1 MSGPVGARADGVEN
15 DLEDARIQ
23 GTRRAKSWVGVVENN
38 SDGWIVLGSRSLR
51 AVGSLSCQITPRLK
65 AAKTVFVMCGGER
78 VRILFMKR
86 AVWMRR
92 LATLLLSFAIGCVGA
107 AAQQSPGAESD
118 AEVVAASLLVGKG
131 FFLRG
136 FYLANDLTYGSLLRG
151 CGTVSRW

>member
-1 MSGPVGARADGVEN
+1 
-15 DLEDARIQ
+15 
-23 GTRRAKSWVGVVENN
+23 
-38 SDGWIVLGSRSLR
+38 
-51 AVGSLSCQITPRLK
+51 
-65 AAKTVFVMCGGER
+65 
-78 VRILFMKR
+78 MKR

-118 AEVVAASLLVGKG
+118 AEVVAASLLVGQRL
-131 FFLRG
+131 FLRG